1 MKARD
6 RIILLLF
13 PCFFLGNIIV
23 RGNAQELRDSIEVKQ
38 PLIFDN
44 WCVDGFELLG
54 DSKRISFKIY
64 VDRANSSN
72 QSLEIVYGKNDVS
85 KYIDIDSTS
94 TQDIFYVVHSL
105 DYYFLQNEE
114 VITFFYFSKDKLG
127 GLEPFKLFLV
137 IIYKGHVYKY
147 WGIIPQHPDWGW
159 NDYYEF
165 HADSKLRN
173 NSIIIYEKMMEHW
186 NYAIKRYKQ
195 IFYNDYK

>member
-6 RIILLLF
+6 KIILLLF
-13 PCFFLGNIIV
+13 PCFFSGNIIV
-23 RGNAQELRDSIEVKQ
+23 RGNVQELRDSIEVKQ

-64 VDRANSSN
+64 VDRENSSN

-114 VITFFYFSKDKLG
+114 VITFFISRK
-127 GLEPFKLFLV
+127 
-137 IIYKGHVYKY
+137 I
-147 WGIIPQHPDWGW
+147 
-159 NDYYEF
+159 
-165 HADSKLRN
+165 S
-173 NSIIIYEKMMEHW
+173 
-186 NYAIKRYKQ
+186 
-195 IFYNDYK
+195 